1 MPIYEYRCQDCDNV
15 FEEWHRGYEEKEI
28 TCPICKGKA
37 KRLISNTAFI
47 LKGSGWYVTDYARNQ
62 DNAGGDGNGKD
73 KGEGQAASSSQD
85 TGSAKEQD
93 SSQAGGESGG
103 NGASQAGK
111 ESGSQG
117 ASKEEAGKKPTG
129 QTPPSN
135 SSSTE

>member
-28 TCPICKGKA
+28 TCPICKGNA

-62 DNAGGDGNGKD
+62 DSAEGNGNGK
-73 KGEGQAASSSQD
+73 GQGQEQATQASQD

-103 NGASQAGK
+103 NGSSRTDK
-111 ESGSQG
+111 DSGSQG
-117 ASKEEAGKKPTG
+117 SSKEEAGKKPTG

-135 SSSTE
+135 SSSTD

>member
-1 MPIYEYRCQDCDNV
+1 MPIYEYRCQDCNNV

-28 TCPICKGKA
+28 TCPICNGKA

-62 DNAGGDGNGKD
+62 DSAGGDGNGKD
-73 KGEGQAASSSQD
+73 KGQEQTAQASQD
-85 TGSAKEQD
+85 TSSAKEQD
-93 SSQAGGESGG
+93 SSQASGESGG
-103 NGASQAGK
+103 NGGSRTGK

-117 ASKEEAGKKPTG
+117 ASKEEAGKKSTG

-135 SSSTE
+135 SSTE